1 MELEERFTVPENCP
15 LLLMEKLEKRRN
27 DGIIAPMA
35 NHVIHISEAEAA
47 SNFPDLGWRGC
58 ALVLKS

>member
-1 MELEERFTVPENCP
+1 
-15 LLLMEKLEKRRN
+15 MEKLEKRRN